1 MALVLK
7 DRVKE
12 TSATAGT
19 GTLTLD
25 GAVVGYQT
33 FASAITSGSTVYYTI
48 QNTAIGYETE
58 WEVGV
63 GTFTSPD
70 QLARDTV
77 LSSSNSGSLVAF
89 SASPDLQV
97 FITQPAE
104 EAIYLNQA
112 TGKVE
117 IGGNGTNT
125 VTFTN
130 INTTNLV
137 ANTVTLT
144 AGTITTNAANATDI
158 TNKEYV
164 DGLFSTGIS
173 YHEPVLV
180 ESPNT
185 AGSLNAVYV
194 QPNGAGNGVG
204 ATLTNNAANVAL
216 VIDGVSVSNTARVLI
231 YNQSNAVQ
239 NGVYTVT
246 NPGAPD
252 PGGAKW
258 VLTRATDADTFGLAS
273 PNKLG
278 QGDAFFVQS
287 GNTGAGETY
296 ICNTTGTIT
305 FGTTNITFAQISS
318 SQIYAA
324 GTGLNLT
331 NLTFSIANTAV
342 TAAQYGNDGAVGQF
356 TVNAQGQITN
366 AANVSINASSIS
378 VGTLANARTTANSA
392 NGASTIVARDSNG
405 SFAANVITATDVNAT
420 NVSATTGTFTN
431 ISGNGATVTNINASN
446 ITSGTI
452 NNAFTTGNSANSAS
466 TLVLR
471 DANGSFGA
479 NIISASFSG
488 DGSAITGI
496 NASSISS
503 GTIANARTTADSA
516 NGASTIVS
524 RDSGGNFSANT
535 ITANV
540 AGSGAGLTNINA
552 SNITSGTIGNVYT
565 TANSS
570 NGASTIVLRD
580 AGGAFAAGSITG
592 TLFTG
597 NGSAITNINASAIT
611 TGTLD
616 NARTNATSANGSST
630 LVVRDADGS
639 FAGNVITGTTGT
651 FTSVSGNG
659 AALTGINASNIASG
673 TIANARTTGTAA
685 ATADTLVLR
694 DGNGSFSANVITANS
709 ISGNASLAT
718 NINASNITSGT
729 INNAFTTGNSANSA
743 STLVLRGASGEFA
756 AGAITG
762 SFFIGDGSNLSAING
777 SNVTT
782 GTVANARTTANSAN
796 GASTIVARDSNGSF
810 AGNVITGTTGTFTNI
825 SGNGIA
831 LTDINASNI
840 SSGTIDNARTTANS
854 SNGAS
859 TIVLRDSNGSFAGNV
874 MSANFFSGDGSN
886 LSAINASSITTGT
899 LGTSRLSGQYTS
911 VTGVGNLVAGTWS
924 ANVISAQY
932 GGTGSANLTADNVIL
947 GNGANTVKV
956 VAPGTSGN
964 VLTSDGTTWVSQAA
978 SGGGAGTITRTD
990 FTATGG
996 QTVFTVSYPVGLI
1009 DVYRNGVKLAT
1020 TDFTATNG
1028 TSFTLATAANA
1039 GDIVQ
1044 AEVFNSLNIYETIT
1058 ADTFSGNGV
1067 QTTFIMSVAPANPAS
1082 TLVAIS
1088 GVVQN
1093 PSNYTVSSTSLTFLT
1108 APPSGTNNIS
1118 ARYLGVPAAVP
1129 SGSGGQFYGN
1139 AAVKAIAYNSNSIA
1153 ENITTTAGQN
1163 GYSAGPVTVEAG
1175 YTVNVVNGSSW
1186 TVFDETWGTVTS
1198 VGLSAP
1204 GFLTVSGSPVTT
1216 SGTLALSYSGTAL
1229 PVANGGTG
1237 ATSLTANAV
1246 VIGNGA
1252 NAVQVV
1258 APGSNGNVL
1267 TSNGS
1272 TWTSA
1277 ALNVIPGYYAEYL
1290 VIGGGG
1296 GGGAFYYSGA
1306 GGAGGYIAD
1315 SMIAVPSQTYAV
1327 IIGAGGAGGIA
1338 GDYYSGSNG
1347 ANSRLAGIIGIGGG
1361 GGGAYNQFPYAAGKT
1376 GGSGGG
1382 ASGYLA
1388 SYSASTWQGF
1398 AVQGNVGGIGG
1409 TYGGGGGGGASTAGS
1424 NGGSSDGGAGG
1435 AGLAWLNS
1443 TTYAGGGG
1451 GGAYTGTGG
1460 TGGSGGGGAGS
1471 NSGGSPTAGTANT
1484 GGGGGGAS
1492 ASAGAA
1498 GGSGVVIIRYLG
1510 STRGSGGTITS
1521 SGGYTYHTFT
1531 SSGTFTA

>member
-1 MALVLK
+1 MALILK

-19 GTLTLD
+19 GTLTLT
-25 GAVVGYQT
+25 GAVIGYQT
-33 FASAITSGSTVYYTI
+33 FNSVVASGSKVYYAI
-48 QNTAIGYETE
+48 QNTAIGFETE

-63 GTFTSPD
+63 GTFTATAS
-70 QLARDTV
+70 LSRDTV
-77 LSSSNSGSLVAF
+77 LSSSNSGSLVNF
-89 SASPDLQV
+89 SADPELQV

-104 EAIYLNQA
+104 EAVYLNQA

-125 VTFTN
+125 VSFTN
-130 INTTNLV
+130 INTTNIS
-137 ANTVTLT
+137 ANTVTIT

-180 ESPNT
+180 EEDVN
-185 AGSLNAVYV
+185 LVAVYT

-204 ATLTNNAANVAL
+204 ATLTNSGSNVAL
-216 VIDGVSVSNTARVLI
+216 VVDGVSVSNTARILV
-231 YNQSNAVQ
+231 YAQSNAVQ

-246 NPGAPD
+246 NPGNAS
-252 PGGAKW
+252 AQW

-278 QGDAFFVQS
+278 QGDAFFVTS
-287 GNTGAGETY
+287 GNTGAGRTY
-296 ICNTTGTIT
+296 ICNTAGTIT

-318 SQIYAA
+318 AQIYAA
-324 GTGLNLT
+324 GTGLNLS
-331 NLTFSIANTAV
+331 NLTFSISNTAV

-392 NGASTIVARDSNG
+392 NGASTIVARDANG
-405 SFAANVITATDVNAT
+405 SFTANVITATDVNAT

-471 DANGSFGA
+471 DANGAFAAGNVTASNFIGA
-479 NIISASFSG
+479 G
-488 DGSAITGI
+488 TTITSI
-496 NASSISS
+496 NASNISS

-552 SNITSGTIGNVYT
+552 SNITSGTIGNAFT

-570 NGASTIVLRD
+570 NGSSTIVLRD

-616 NARTNATSANGSST
+616 NARTNATSANGAST
-630 LVVRDADGS
+630 LVVRDANGS

-673 TIANARTTGTAA
+673 TIANARTTGTAS

-729 INNAFTTGNSANSA
+729 INNAFTT
-743 STLVLRGASGEFA
+743 
-756 AGAITG
+756 
-762 SFFIGDGSNLSAING
+762 
-777 SNVTT
+777 
-782 GTVANARTTANSAN
+782 ANSAN

-831 LTDINASNI
+831 LTAINASNITSGTLDNARTTASSSNGANTIVLRDASGDFSVDGITANWFTGNGANLSAINASNI
-840 SSGTIDNARTTANS
+840 SSGTIANARTTANS

-874 MSANFFSGDGSN
+874 MSASFFSGDGSN
-886 LSAINASSITTGT
+886 LTSINATSITTGT
-899 LGTSRLSGQYTS
+899 LATGRLTGSYTG
-911 VTGVGNLVAGTWS
+911 VTGVGTLTAGTWN
-924 ANVISAQY
+924 ANVVTAQY

-956 VAPGTSGN
+956 VAPGTANN
-964 VLTSDGTTWVSQAA
+964 VLTSDGTTWISAA
-978 SGGGAGTITRTD
+978 PTGGGGSGAGTITRTD
-990 FTATGG
+990 FTATAG
-996 QTVFTVSYPVGLI
+996 QTVFSVTYPVGLI

-1044 AEVFNSLNIYETIT
+1044 AEVFNSLNLYQTIT
-1058 ADTFSGNGV
+1058 TDTFSGNGV
-1067 QTTFIMSVAPANPAS
+1067 QTTFIMSVSPADAAS

-1088 GVVQN
+1088 GVVQA
-1093 PSNYTVSSTSLTFLT
+1093 PPTYTVSTNTLNFSDP
-1108 APPSGTNNIS
+1108 PPSGSNNIS
-1118 ARYLGVPAAVP
+1118 VRYLGVTAAVP
-1129 SGSGGQFYGN
+1129 GSGGLTLTDDTSSN
-1139 AAVKAIAYNSNSIA
+1139 ATRYLISTANTSGL
-1153 ENITTTAGQN
+1153 ITTANVSSTEFFVNPGTNILTAPVVNSSYGFSMN
-1163 GYSAGPVTVEAG
+1163 PATLSTSYTIPANFNAVSAGPVTIANSVTI
-1175 YTVNVVNGSSW
+1175 TVSTGSSW
-1186 TVFDETWGTVTS
+1186 
-1198 VGLSAP
+1198 
-1204 GFLTVSGSPVTT
+1204 
-1216 SGTLALSYSGTAL
+1216 
-1229 PVANGGTG
+1229 
-1237 ATSLTANAV
+1237 V
-1246 VIGNGA
+1246 V
-1252 NAVQVV
+1252 V
-1258 APGSNGNVL
+1258 
-1267 TSNGS
+1267 
-1272 TWTSA
+1272 
-1277 ALNVIPGYYAEYL
+1277 
-1290 VIGGGG
+1290 
-1296 GGGAFYYSGA
+1296 
-1306 GGAGGYIAD
+1306 
-1315 SMIAVPSQTYAV
+1315 
-1327 IIGAGGAGGIA
+1327 
-1338 GDYYSGSNG
+1338 
-1347 ANSRLAGIIGIGGG
+1347 
-1361 GGGAYNQFPYAAGKT
+1361 
-1376 GGSGGG
+1376 
-1382 ASGYLA
+1382 
-1388 SYSASTWQGF
+1388 
-1398 AVQGNVGGIGG
+1398 
-1409 TYGGGGGGGASTAGS
+1409 
-1424 NGGSSDGGAGG
+1424 
-1435 AGLAWLNS
+1435 
-1443 TTYAGGGG
+1443 
-1451 GGAYTGTGG
+1451 
-1460 TGGSGGGGAGS
+1460 
-1471 NSGGSPTAGTANT
+1471 
-1484 GGGGGGAS
+1484 
-1492 ASAGAA
+1492 
-1498 GGSGVVIIRYLG
+1498 
-1510 STRGSGGTITS
+1510 
-1521 SGGYTYHTFT
+1521 
-1531 SSGTFTA
+1531 